1 MQYLLLLIAL
11 VGRLN
16 GEEPN
21 SDVVHLTPE
30 QLVQIA
36 DQLLIEDIAEVDLDP
51 DTFDV
56 PESRS
61 RKLKK
66 DPLDEIQFM

>member
-1 MQYLLLLIAL
+1 MQSLLLFIAL
-11 VGRLN
+11 LATIN
-16 GEEPN
+16 GGEPKN
-21 SDVVHLTPE
+21 DVIRLTPE

-51 DTFDV
+51 DSFDV
-56 PESRS
+56 PDGKT

>member
-1 MQYLLLLIAL
+1 
-11 VGRLN
+11 
-16 GEEPN
+16 
-21 SDVVHLTPE
+21 
-30 QLVQIA
+30 VQIA

-51 DTFDV
+51 DSFDV
-56 PESRS
+56 PDGKT